1 VKKNHNDVQLSQ
13 RKSYK
18 TGRLGEE
25 NQIPTLQM
33 TITSRLN
40 ILNSIIAP
48 VLLILWLGAIATFI
62 GFLSIEDVNNEK
74 VDSLFKTPIYGS
86 IILVGVIIGTAIH
99 YIKMYKTIQIDSKGI
114 KISNLFY
121 NKSLPWNEIDEIELI
136 GKSQIANS
144 PLDATILKLKNGRK
158 IDLIASRYEN
168 MPTIRKT
175 LQQVIECIN
184 TKKPIELNPSIEP
197 LKVDPIR
204 FLDLREMTKYSGN
217 HILSFNGLMIYG
229 LNAFTII
236 MVINSPN
243 HFGLLFLAWIVIFG
257 FTYGFSGSQLHYFHL
272 DNNYLVVKNHVWPWV
287 NDKYRVDNIKQV
299 SIETPYKRST
309 SLMVI
314 TKDFKSNLYQGGSLR
329 NSTWKDLLNNFQN
342 LNVDIGNEAID

>member
-1 VKKNHNDVQLSQ
+1 
-13 RKSYK
+13 
-18 TGRLGEE
+18 
-25 NQIPTLQM
+25 M

-48 VLLILWLGAIATFI
+48 VLLIFWLGAIASFLI
-62 GFLSIEDVNNEK
+62 FLSFEDVNNGK
-74 VDSLFKTPIYGS
+74 VDSIFKTPIYGS
-86 IILVGVIIGTAIH
+86 LILFAVIIGTSIH
-99 YIKMYKTIQIDSKGI
+99 YIKMSKSIQIDSKGI
-114 KISNLFY
+114 KVSNLF
-121 NKSLPWNEIDEIELI
+121 NKEFISWSEIKMIELI

-175 LQQVIECIN
+175 LQQVIECIDA
-184 TKKPIELNPSIEP
+184 KKPIELNPILETS
-197 LKVDPIR
+197 KVDPIG
-204 FLDLREMTKYSGN
+204 FVNLSGMTKYSGN
-217 HILSFNGLMIYG
+217 HILSFNGLVIYG
-229 LNAFTII
+229 LNAFTIF

-243 HFGLLFLAWIVIFG
+243 HFGLLFLVWIVIFG
-257 FTYGFSGSQLHYFHL
+257 FTYGFLGSQLHYFHL